1 MLAQLSQCEFAVTK
15 SDFASK
21 MMKQELKNY
30 EVISQTIDS
39 GIEHAKSQIEQ
50 SKENLV
56 LAKKIRKNRMEYDV
70 LAKIITQQ
78 PDRKKTT
85 EKLEALK
92 KELSEL
98 ENNRRQLQRKLEIR
112 RNEFS
117 VLMRSI
123 KELQTKL
130 DDENEE
136 IDSVSSAETDEEAAH
151 SDTDVVMEEEHKISI
166 SAPAVVPSRER
177 HEWKVSEKMISDS
190 PPSSPNESNP
200 NESSPKKGSPTKSQL
215 ND

>member
-1 MLAQLSQCEFAVTK
+1 MLSQLAQCEFAVTK
-15 SDFASK
+15 SNYAST

-30 EVISQTIDS
+30 EQISQTIDL

-70 LAKIITQQ
+70 LAKVINQQ

-92 KELSEL
+92 KELNEL
-98 ENNRRQLQRKLEIR
+98 DNNRRHLQRKLEIR

-123 KELQTKL
+123 KELQSKL
-130 DDENEE
+130 DDGEDDGGGGINSDAHQSDDQDQPMDIDPYQLTKSDSSLIVIDEE
-136 IDSVSSAETDEEAAH
+136 IIKSS
-151 SDTDVVMEEEHKISI
+151 SSLNNGDTTPSKSSIEQISEL
-166 SAPAVVPSRER
+166 STNA
-177 HEWKVSEKMISDS
+177 
-190 PPSSPNESNP
+190 
-200 NESSPKKGSPTKSQL
+200 
-215 ND
+215 